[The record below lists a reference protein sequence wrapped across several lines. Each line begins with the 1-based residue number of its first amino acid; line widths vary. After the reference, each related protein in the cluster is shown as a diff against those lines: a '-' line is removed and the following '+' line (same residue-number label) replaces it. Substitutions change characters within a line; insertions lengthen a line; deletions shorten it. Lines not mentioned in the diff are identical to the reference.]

1 MRRWRPSSSGASTF
15 STTCCRRASPTSE
28 RSRRSSSSITSTLT
42 RRRSASARRWA
53 CPSRE
58 PRRPSRREVR
68 RLASTFDKLET
79 RGTLTKTKRFRPG
92 DQPGKANHLVKLP
105 KGAKPVTVSLSPKE
119 QVAWRM
125 FGKFVQA
132 RRGEN
137 PELEDNLLKAHIK
150 LRPEE
155 YLAVAW
161 MNTTFA
167 AVGSVVAAFA
177 LALFLFIL
185 RIDIFSLLIFLGL
198 VAALPIFF
206 SYMHYFGLPV
216 GPKGKP
222 RSMAKK
228 RGTKIDKR
236 ISGAMS
242 FISAMAS
249 ADVPVDVIFKE
260 LSKQTVYGEVAREAE
275 WITRDTELLG
285 LDILSAIRK
294 AAQRSPSSKF
304 QDFLQGVVTTST
316 SGGQLKP
323 YFLVK
328 AEQFE
333 KEDRLEMRKKMETLG
348 MLAESFVT
356 VVVAFPLFL
365 VVIMAIMALISKG
378 SSGSVLVLLYVVVAL
393 MIPLSQFGFF
403 LAKKQ
408 REIKQIE
415 RRLPDFLRD
424 VAEAGRFGM
433 TLADAIVVSGGGRY
447 GKLTPEI
454 KKMAAQITW
463 GVPATEALHLFAT
476 RVKTPMIERVVAII
490 VKSSDAGGDVADVL
504 TMVSHDTK
512 ENQLTEDERRI
523 AMSTYIA
530 VIYISFMVFLVTI
543 WILNVTFL
551 PKMLE
556 ASGALEG
563 GAGAALAG
571 ASPLANNLP
580 EVVFNV
586 KIAFFI
592 AVIVHALGDGVLAG
606 VLDTGKIANG
616 LRHSFIMLVIAMFAF
631 LVI

>member
-1 MRRWRPSSSGASTF
+1 MANPDL
-15 STTCCRRASPTSE
+15 E
-28 RSRRSSSSITSTLT
+28 K
-42 RRRSASARRWA
+42 AR
-53 CPSRE
+53 
-58 PRRPSRREVR
+58 VR
-68 RLASTFDKLET
+68 LYE
-79 RGTLTKTKRFRPG
+79 
-92 DQPGKANHLVKLP
+92 KADR
-105 KGAKPVTVSLSPKE
+105 KP
-119 QVAWRM
+119 
-125 FGKFVQA
+125 
-132 RRGEN
+132 
-137 PELEDNLLKAHIK
+137 
-150 LRPEE
+150 
-155 YLAVAW
+155 
-161 MNTTFA
+161 
-167 AVGSVVAAFA
+167 
-177 LALFLFIL
+177 
-185 RIDIFSLLIFLGL
+185 
-198 VAALPIFF
+198 
-206 SYMHYFGLPV
+206 
-216 GPKGKP
+216 
-222 RSMAKK
+222 
-228 RGTKIDKR
+228 
-236 ISGAMS
+236 
-242 FISAMAS
+242 
-249 ADVPVDVIFKE
+249 
-260 LSKQTVYGEVAREAE
+260 
-275 WITRDTELLG
+275 
-285 LDILSAIRK
+285 
-294 AAQRSPSSKF
+294 
-304 QDFLQGVVTTST
+304 
-316 SGGQLKP
+316 
-323 YFLVK
+323 
-328 AEQFE
+328 
-333 KEDRLEMRKKMETLG
+333 
-348 MLAESFVT
+348 
-356 VVVAFPLFL
+356 
-365 VVIMAIMALISKG
+365 AIMATG
-378 SSGSVLVLLYVVVAL
+378 TAL
-393 MIPLSQFGFF
+393 MVLAGFIAFLNLINSINLGFRGDQRPIERFLFWLIIAILGFIGPYGFF

-523 AMSTYIA
+523 TMSTYIA

>member
-1 MRRWRPSSSGASTF
+1 MANPDL
-15 STTCCRRASPTSE
+15 E
-28 RSRRSSSSITSTLT
+28 K
-42 RRRSASARRWA
+42 AR
-53 CPSRE
+53 
-58 PRRPSRREVR
+58 VR
-68 RLASTFDKLET
+68 LYE
-79 RGTLTKTKRFRPG
+79 
-92 DQPGKANHLVKLP
+92 KADR
-105 KGAKPVTVSLSPKE
+105 KP
-119 QVAWRM
+119 
-125 FGKFVQA
+125 
-132 RRGEN
+132 
-137 PELEDNLLKAHIK
+137 
-150 LRPEE
+150 
-155 YLAVAW
+155 
-161 MNTTFA
+161 
-167 AVGSVVAAFA
+167 
-177 LALFLFIL
+177 
-185 RIDIFSLLIFLGL
+185 
-198 VAALPIFF
+198 
-206 SYMHYFGLPV
+206 
-216 GPKGKP
+216 
-222 RSMAKK
+222 
-228 RGTKIDKR
+228 
-236 ISGAMS
+236 
-242 FISAMAS
+242 
-249 ADVPVDVIFKE
+249 
-260 LSKQTVYGEVAREAE
+260 
-275 WITRDTELLG
+275 
-285 LDILSAIRK
+285 
-294 AAQRSPSSKF
+294 
-304 QDFLQGVVTTST
+304 
-316 SGGQLKP
+316 
-323 YFLVK
+323 
-328 AEQFE
+328 
-333 KEDRLEMRKKMETLG
+333 
-348 MLAESFVT
+348 
-356 VVVAFPLFL
+356 
-365 VVIMAIMALISKG
+365 AIMATG
-378 SSGSVLVLLYVVVAL
+378 TAL
-393 MIPLSQFGFF
+393 MVLAGFIAFLNLINSINLGFRGDQRPIERFLFWLIIAILGFIGPYGFF